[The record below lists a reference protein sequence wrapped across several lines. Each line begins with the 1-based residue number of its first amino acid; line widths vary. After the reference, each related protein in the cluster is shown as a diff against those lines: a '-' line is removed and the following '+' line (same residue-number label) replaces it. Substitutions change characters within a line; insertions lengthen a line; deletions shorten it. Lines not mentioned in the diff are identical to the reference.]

1 MAITVS
7 VGSGKGGTGKSM
19 VLANLALL
27 LAREGRRVCVVDL
40 DVGGANAHIFF
51 GLFEPQYSLT
61 DFLTRKVDN
70 LNDVAHCLD
79 AFYDLKLIPGTGD
92 TLQSANMSYQEKM
105 RLLRGIKSIDAD
117 IVLIDVGAGTNYH
130 SLDFFM
136 AADLQICIT
145 MPEPTAIMDFYRFI
159 QLATLRK
166 ALTSFLSQSE
176 VSKTLK
182 QHNFQ
187 TIMEVF
193 ELAEEIE
200 EGSRRKIQDELQ
212 SFHPLLIINK
222 VVPGS
227 KLNSLK
233 LKKMASKYLGI
244 YLPELGE
251 IPADELVGE
260 SLQAYM
266 PICEY
271 SPKADA
277 SLALLEIWQKLTKI
291 IDLFEK

>member
-27 LAREGRRVCVVDL
+27 LAREGRRVCIVDL
-40 DVGGANAHIFF
+40 DVGGANMHILF
-51 GLFEPQYSLT
+51 GLFEPKLSLT
-61 DFLTRKVDN
+61 DFLSRKVDN
-70 LNDVAHCLD
+70 LNETTHCFD
-79 AFYDLKLIPGTGD
+79 SFYNLKLIPGTGD
-92 TLQSANMSYQEKM
+92 TLQTANMGYQEKM
-105 RLLRGIKSIDAD
+105 RLLRAISSIDAD
-117 IVLIDVGAGTNYH
+117 VVLIDVGAGTNFH

-136 AADLQICIT
+136 SADLQICVT

-166 ALTSFLSQSE
+166 ALSGFLSQSE

-187 TIMEVF
+187 TIAEVF
-193 ELAEEIE
+193 DLAEKIQ
-200 EGSRRKIQDELQ
+200 EGSRLRIQEDLQ
-212 SFHPLLIINK
+212 SFHPLLIINN
-222 VVPGS
+222 VVAGS

-251 IPADELVGE
+251 VPTDDMVGR

-271 SPKADA
+271 SPKARA
-277 SLALLEIWQKLTKI
+277 SLALLEISRKLSKV
-291 IDLFEK
+291 IDLFE